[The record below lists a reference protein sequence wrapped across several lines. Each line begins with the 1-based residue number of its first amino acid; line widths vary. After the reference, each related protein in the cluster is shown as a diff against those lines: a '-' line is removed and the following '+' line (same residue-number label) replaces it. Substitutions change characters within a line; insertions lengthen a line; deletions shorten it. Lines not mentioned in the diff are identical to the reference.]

1 MKRLVN
7 KKAIK
12 ILAICSILVI
22 AVVYF
27 LYSVKY
33 PVTAKI
39 QEVSIGTFSD
49 SDKHDVEYVKS
60 YLDCEQIFYD
70 TDTVLSDNVND
81 YILVTYDCEVKS
93 NCLSSVDLIY
103 CIVNKIPE
111 NDNAFI
117 SAHRLDFSRRA
128 FIYMPIG
135 TASFV
140 LMNRHGLTEEE
151 LYEKIKSVEL
161 DVIYKHKGE
170 AGEVEVK
177 GIDSLDFDDIVWR
190 KK

>member
-1 MKRLVN
+1 MKRSVN
-7 KKAIK
+7 KKAVK
-12 ILAICSILVI
+12 ICLICLLLLM

-27 LYSVKY
+27 LYSLKY

-39 QEVSIGTFSD
+39 QEVSISTFSAND
-49 SDKHDVEYVKS
+49 AEDARYVNTYLEYG
-60 YLDCEQIFYD
+60 QIFYG

-81 YILVTYDCEVKS
+81 YILVTYDCKVKS
-93 NCLSSVDLIY
+93 NCLSMVNLIY

-117 SAHRLDFSRRA
+117 SAHRLDFPRRA

-140 LMNRHGLTEEE
+140 LMNRHGLTDEE
-151 LYEKIKSVEL
+151 LYEKIRAVKL
-161 DVIYKHKGE
+161 DVIYKHKGKSGT
-170 AGEVEVK
+170 AEVK
-177 GIDSLDFDDIVWR
+177 GIDSIDSDDIEWD
-190 KK
+190 